1 MAEENQAQEADNT
14 SAKSGGGGGMLPALL
29 IIALMPVISF
39 AMFKFVFLPE
49 LKKLT
54 PAEGAEHASGLPE
67 IDPEKLRIETGEK
80 HQYPFPDRIVN
91 VKGSTMTRYF
101 RSSFTIES
109 SNPDIA
115 SEVDKHKAAL
125 MDLAD
130 TVLGDLT
137 LADLERSGIKNIVR
151 NQLKQGF
158 DKILQPPMVDE
169 IYFSNWVV
177 Q

>member
-1 MAEENQAQEADNT
+1 MAEENQDQETNKQP
-14 SAKSGGGGGMLPALL
+14 AKSGGGGGMLPALL

-49 LKKLT
+49 LKKIT
-54 PAEGAEHASGLPE
+54 PEEGEAAHQMP
-67 IDPEKLRIETGEK
+67 IDPKKFHVESGVTYRV
-80 HQYPFPDRIVN
+80 PFPERIVN
-91 VKGSTMTRYF
+91 LKGVSLLRYF
-101 RSSFTIES
+101 RTEFEIES
-109 SNPDIA
+109 SNPDIE
-115 SEVDKHKAAL
+115 SEVNVNMAA
-125 MDLAD
+125 MKDLAD
-130 TVLGDLT
+130 TILGNLT
-137 LADLERSGIKNIVR
+137 LADLEQTGIKNVVR